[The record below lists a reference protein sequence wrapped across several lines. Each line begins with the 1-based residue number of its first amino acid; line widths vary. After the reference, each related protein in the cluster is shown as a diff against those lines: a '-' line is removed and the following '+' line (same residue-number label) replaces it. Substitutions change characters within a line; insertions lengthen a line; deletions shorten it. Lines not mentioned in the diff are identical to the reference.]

1 MRTVTGVLRTTA
13 ALYLAH
19 RSGSGCNHSCSLFV
33 SRMPFYSRFTDA
45 AFSVHAK
52 SLQSCPTL
60 CDPMDCSPPGSSVHG
75 ESPSKNTGVGCH
87 ALLLRIFPTQGSNP
101 GLPHCRRILYQLSH
115 QGSPQLRVVMVFA
128 APLFFP
134 HTYLTAS
141 VCSVNSRGSLEEGAL
156 RGGDQLWNEG
166 CRAPFCLE
174 VKVFDVGLR
183 NVLGN
188 VSNLF
193 LLHSSV

>member
-1 MRTVTGVLRTTA
+1 
-13 ALYLAH
+13 
-19 RSGSGCNHSCSLFV
+19 
-33 SRMPFYSRFTDA
+33 
-45 AFSVHAK
+45 
-52 SLQSCPTL
+52 
-60 CDPMDCSPPGSSVHG
+60 MDCSPPGSSVHG

-101 GLPHCRRILYQLSH
+101 GLPHYRRILYQLSH

>member
-1 MRTVTGVLRTTA
+1 MAIPWTPWDS
-13 ALYLAH
+13 
-19 RSGSGCNHSCSLFV
+19 SG
-33 SRMPFYSRFTDA
+33 
-45 AFSVHAK
+45 
-52 SLQSCPTL
+52 
-60 CDPMDCSPPGSSVHG
+60 
-75 ESPSKNTGVGCH
+75 KNTGVGSLS
-87 ALLLRIFPTQGSNP
+87 LLQGIFPTQGSNP

-193 LLHSSV
+193 LLHSKKLEIAQYWHRANPVSSRYQAPSAFLCYPIDLSPHDDRKAAVALAQPTTFKAG